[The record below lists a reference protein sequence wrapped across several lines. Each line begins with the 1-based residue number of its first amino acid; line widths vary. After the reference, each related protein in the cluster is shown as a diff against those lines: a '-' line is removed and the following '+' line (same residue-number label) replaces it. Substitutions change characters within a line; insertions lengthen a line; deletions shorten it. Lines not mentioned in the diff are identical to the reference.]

1 MTMYRHLDLSERYCI
16 AAQLKNGINPTGI
29 ARQLGR
35 DPTSIRREIARA
47 GGRIGYDAR
56 SADTLSKTRR
66 ATPRGAYRFRGER
79 KTLALELLRQTDL
92 EPAGIGPRLRL
103 DHGPDM
109 GVSGSTIYRH
119 IYADAA
125 AGGELFKHL
134 RTARHRPKP
143 RSKVKKVRQIIKD
156 RRRISERPA
165 QVDKLERLGDLE
177 RDTIVGPSN
186 RGAILTIVDRVSDKC
201 WLAQTHGRGAYGVHK
216 ATLALLG
223 GHRGRLHT
231 ITNDN
236 GGEFTEHKLTAKT
249 LELDIY
255 FADPYATNQRSR
267 IERTNKLIRQYI
279 PKGRDVRFVQP
290 KELRWIQ
297 DRLNNRPRKKLGYLT
312 PNEVSLANA
321 ADVTDSDSS

>member
-1 MTMYRHLDLSERYCI
+1 MYRHLDLSERYCI
-16 AAQLKNGINPTGI
+16 AAQLKNGIKPAQI
-29 ARQLGR
+29 ACEIGR
-35 DPTSIRREIARA
+35 DPTSVRREIARA
-47 GGRIGYDAR
+47 GGRNGYDAR
-56 SADTLSKTRR
+56 SAHFLSMSRR
-66 ATPRGAYRFRGER
+66 SAPRGAYLFTGDR
-79 KTLALELLRQTDL
+79 KTLALELLKQTDL

-103 DHGPDM
+103 DHGPGM
-109 GVSGSTIYRH
+109 GVSGSTIYRY

-134 RTARHRPKP
+134 RTARHRPKR
-143 RSKVKKVRQIIKD
+143 RSKLKKVRQIIKD
-156 RRRISERPA
+156 KRRISERPA
-165 QVDKLERLGDLE
+165 EVDKLKRLGDLE

-201 WLAQTHGRGAYGVHK
+201 WLAQTHGREAYGVHK

-223 GHRGRLHT
+223 KLRGKVHT

-236 GGEFTEHKLTAKT
+236 GGEFAEHKQTAKT
-249 LELDIY
+249 LKLGIY

-321 ADVTDSDSS
+321 ADVTNSDSS

>member
-1 MTMYRHLDLSERYCI
+1 MTMYRHLDLSERYRI
-16 AAQLKNGINPTGI
+16 AAQLKNGVNPTRI
-29 ARQLGR
+29 ACELGR
-35 DPTSIRREIARA
+35 DPTSIRREIARG
-47 GGRIGYDAR
+47 GGRNRYEAR
-56 SADTLSKTRR
+56 SAQARYAAVRS
-66 ATPRGAYRFRGER
+66 APRKPYRFTGER
-79 KTLALELLRQTDL
+79 KALALRLLEETDL

-103 DHGPDM
+103 QHGPDM

-125 AGGELFKHL
+125 AGGDLFEHL

-156 RRRISERPA
+156 KRRISERPA
-165 QVDKLERLGDLE
+165 EVDKLERLGDLE

-201 WLAQTHGRGAYGVHK
+201 WLAQTHGREAYGVHK

-223 GHRGRLHT
+223 GHRGQLHT

-236 GGEFTEHKLTAKT
+236 GGEFTEHKLTART
-249 LELDIY
+249 LALDIY

-267 IERTNKLIRQYI
+267 IERLNKLIRQYI

-297 DRLNNRPRKKLGYLT
+297 NRLDNRPRKKLGYLT
-312 PNEVSLANA
+312 PNEVYLANA
-321 ADVTDSDSS
+321 VDVAGTDSS

>member
-16 AAQLKNGINPTGI
+16 AAQLKNGIRPTWI

-47 GGRIGYDAR
+47 GGRNAYDAR
-56 SADTLSKTRR
+56 VAHCLSMTRR
-66 ATPRGAYRFRGER
+66 AAPRGAYRFTGER
-79 KTLALELLRQTDL
+79 KALALELLRQTDL

-109 GVSGSTIYRH
+109 SVSGSTIYRH

-134 RTARHRPKP
+134 RTARHRPKR

-156 RRRISERPA
+156 KRRIGERPA
-165 QVDKLERLGDLE
+165 EVDKLERLGDLE

-201 WLAQTHGRGAYGVHK
+201 WLAQTHGRQACGVHQ

-223 GHRGRLHT
+223 KLRGKVHT

-236 GGEFTEHKLTAKT
+236 GGEFAEHKQTAKT
-249 LELDIY
+249 LNLGIY
-255 FADPYATNQRSR
+255 FADRYAPNQRSR
-267 IERTNKLIRQYI
+267 VERLNKLIRQYV

-297 DRLNNRPRKKLGYLT
+297 ERLNNRPRKKLGYLT
-312 PNEVSLANA
+312 PNEVFLMNA
-321 ADVTDSDSS
+321 ADVNDSDSS